1 MLGLAAGTHAAF
13 ATIPLPPGGFD
24 GTPVAPAPPAV
35 GMPGSQIIAIA
46 AVAAALADRAVTR
59 HRGTTHAVAAIRAQ

>member
-1 MLGLAAGTHAAF
+1 
-13 ATIPLPPGGFD
+13 
-24 GTPVAPAPPAV
+24 
-35 GMPGSQIIAIA
+35 MPGSQIIAIA